1 MYRERGIAMTE
12 FRRVRDWQFVV
23 DEGGEDCG
31 DMAGG
36 ALTGKRSRCIHSFN
50 SVLLYESI

>member
-1 MYRERGIAMTE
+1 MTE

-36 ALTGKRSRCIHSFN
+36 ALTGQRSRCTHSFN